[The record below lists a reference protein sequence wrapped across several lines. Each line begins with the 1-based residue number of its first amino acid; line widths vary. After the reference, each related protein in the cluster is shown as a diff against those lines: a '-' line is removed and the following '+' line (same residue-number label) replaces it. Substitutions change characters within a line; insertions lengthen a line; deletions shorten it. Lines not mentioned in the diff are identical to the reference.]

1 MHGDCQRR
9 LKREHRAHSLFPLI
23 DDTDT
28 HPSPSQGRP
37 TGRLEVR
44 SVTGACYT
52 LVEEADRDGSG
63 DRVRRH
69 YRTAYAGLPAV
80 ANDDGSFTLIDTQT
94 RLVPVGAR

>member
-1 MHGDCQRR
+1 VHGDCQRR

-52 LVEEADRDGSG
+52 LIEEADRDDSSE
-63 DRVRRH
+63 RACRR
-69 YRTAYAGLPAV
+69 YRTAYAGLPAI

-94 RLVPVGAR
+94 RLVPVSVR

>member
-1 MHGDCQRR
+1 M
-9 LKREHRAHSLFPLI
+9 I
-23 DDTDT
+23 DNANDAAS
-28 HPSPSQGRP
+28 PSPGRAE
-37 TGRLEVR
+37 TRFEVR
-44 SVTGACYT
+44 SITGACYT
-52 LVEEADRDGSG
+52 LVEEADRDGSS